1 MSKPQNTYKHLVK
14 FTSKQASRPAL
25 TGIRVDND
33 GTLTATD
40 AHVLIRL
47 PNHFAKGLEDG
58 TIIDPKTLKVI
69 QANYPATANLIPDES
84 KAEVVM
90 DISPKLADQIF
101 NVLKGV
107 AKDDLISFQVAK
119 HTDVLSIEILDE
131 ISKVKQTAL
140 FKVSREKDNRA
151 IDACFNPTFLR
162 QVMDAVRDLTVSDCK
177 LYFYSSDR
185 PILLSQKGNFDILLT
200 PVRKS

>member
-1 MSKPQNTYKHLVK
+1 MTKPQNTYKHLVK

-25 TGIRVDND
+25 NGIRIDND

-47 PNHFAKGLEDG
+47 PNHFVKGLEDG
-58 TIIDPKTLKVI
+58 TILDPKTLNVI
-69 QANYPATANLIPDES
+69 QANYPATENLIPDES
-84 KAEVVM
+84 NAEVVM
-90 DISPKLADQIF
+90 DVSSKLADQIY
-101 NVLKGV
+101 NTLKGV
-107 AKDDLISFQVAK
+107 GKEDIVSFQVAK

-131 ISKVKQTAL
+131 TSKVKQTAL

-162 QVMDAVRDLTVSDCK
+162 QVMDAIRDLTVVDCK
-177 LYFYSSDR
+177 LYFYSEVR
-185 PILLSQKGNFDILLT
+185 PVLLREEGNFDILLT